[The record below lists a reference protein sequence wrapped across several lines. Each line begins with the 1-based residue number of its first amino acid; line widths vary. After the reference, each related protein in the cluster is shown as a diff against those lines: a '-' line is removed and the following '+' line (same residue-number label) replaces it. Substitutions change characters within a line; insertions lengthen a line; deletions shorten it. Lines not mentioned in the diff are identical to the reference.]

1 MFLKSSYTYRLT
13 VQYFPLLYED
23 IVIIITITITTDV
36 VLYVAALFQRLVR
49 LHIFKPI
56 NSKRITR
63 VISVL
68 NG

>member
-1 MFLKSSYTYRLT
+1 